1 MSKRNRKGKG
11 LDEKKIKLLT
21 AIIAAIGTLLVGLG
35 TVLKGI
41 ADFIN
46 SLKS

>member
-21 AIIAAIGTLLVGLG
+21 AIIAAIGTLYYE
-35 TVLKGI
+35 TI
-41 ADFIN
+41 PRTT
-46 SLKS
+46 